1 MCVEPTTAL
10 MIGSALSSAMQY
22 QQAKRQEKS
31 RFVAQ
36 KRTNELAKKNAIQRY
51 ASEQLKINQ
60 KLKLAQE
67 KGYEAK
73 KKSKRT
79 RSEFIS
85 NLASSNLA
93 LSGSTE
99 GLMRDYYRT
108 EGQYITSLNRN
119 MNINIAQYER
129 NLEAIQFG
137 QESQSVYEQPPNPQ
151 LLFASAV
158 LNVGNTYYQQKY
170 DKELAGLKG

>member
-60 KLKLAQE
+60 KLK
-67 KGYEAK
+67 
-73 KKSKRT
+73 
-79 RSEFIS
+79 
-85 NLASSNLA
+85 
-93 LSGSTE
+93 
-99 GLMRDYYRT
+99 
-108 EGQYITSLNRN
+108 
-119 MNINIAQYER
+119 
-129 NLEAIQFG
+129 
-137 QESQSVYEQPPNPQ
+137 
-151 LLFASAV
+151 
-158 LNVGNTYYQQKY
+158 
-170 DKELAGLKG
+170 